1 MGYFVGLSI
10 LLSVLICCMIVL
22 FFGCGEIYYKVINF
36 DCDFS
41 KVGQMKFIIGKIF
54 VCDGKEWKVLQYEEF
69 FLGFRRY
76 LGFLC
81 KGIKISLK
89 DVVNGIYWI
98 ILSGRFILLRFIGV
112 FFL

>member
-1 MGYFVGLSI
+1 
-10 LLSVLICCMIVL
+10 
-22 FFGCGEIYYKVINF
+22 
-36 DCDFS
+36 
-41 KVGQMKFIIGKIF
+41 MKFIIGKIF

-98 ILSGRFILLRFIGV
+98 IDWQVYIIEIYWCIFFIKIISLENGVDYFFNVILLVYLELSKSILQYGRWKF
-112 FFL
+112 